1 MPVPATPP
9 PLLQPERKRERMRGS
24 TFPAAAEKLAVVSSS
39 SSSSAERALWN
50 AFGSLCSGS
59 VLAGCHATD
68 TRFGSASA
76 SNDVAAVCGR
86 SDAQGQ

>member
-1 MPVPATPP
+1 
-9 PLLQPERKRERMRGS
+9 MRGS
-24 TFPAAAEKLAVVSSS
+24 TFPAAAEKLAVVS

-86 SDAQGQ
+86 SDVQGQ